1 MKPVASSPSAHKNA
15 SKVLSIEALIAS
27 QTVVQRHLDSTSFT
41 V

>member
-1 MKPVASSPSAHKNA
+1 MKPVASSPSAHKNV

-27 QTVVQRHLDSTSFT
+27 RTVVQRHLDPASFT

>member
-1 MKPVASSPSAHKNA
+1 MKPVASSPSAHKNV

-27 QTVVQRHLDSTSFT
+27 RTVVQRHLDSTSFT